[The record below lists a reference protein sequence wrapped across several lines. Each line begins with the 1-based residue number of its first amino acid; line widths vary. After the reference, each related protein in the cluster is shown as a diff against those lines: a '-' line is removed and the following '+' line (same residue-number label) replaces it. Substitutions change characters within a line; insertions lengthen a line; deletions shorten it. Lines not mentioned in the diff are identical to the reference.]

1 MASDVTELATHLGFE
16 SSRVA
21 GEDWGAAV
29 AYAVAAFY
37 RSRVVQLVFQE
48 MLLPGPVVPGDEV
61 QLHSRRRLVVTRTQ
75 VVGDSRWQAGRADR
89 NPKAHRPSRRSSMD
103 R

>member
-61 QLHSRRRLVVTRTQ
+61 QLHSRRRAGGHENSGGRRQQ
-75 VVGDSRWQAGRADR
+75 VAGGQG
-89 NPKAHRPSRRSSMD
+89 
-103 R
+103 